1 MKKFMLGCSFSFE
14 AYSKNIREKATKC
27 SLKLAEALLDADGYE
42 LTYVWY
48 LSGYISSKLF

>member
-48 LSGYISSKLF
+48 LSSYISSKLF